1 MLGFPHMSTSPES
14 ATFRDRALRA
24 IAILGLIVI
33 LLLGAW
39 GIIQIAFT
47 LYGFLGHTGS
57 SAGTATN
64 KQELVTV
71 TAPLTVTS
79 GSPFNLSFSHTN
91 GSGNYAYQIS
101 FSCAQG
107 LTVQAPLPTGQLQSV
122 PCNTPFNYT
131 GATTNMPLTVSVSGS
146 SPVSTTFTVAAK
158 NLASNAVTASGTA
171 TVSVTPLAHTSN
183 SGTTSSTSHTTSN
196 TKTTKPKTTY
206 VPSTRAQT
214 LYGSP
219 DLAVSMGTIAG
230 ANGTYSA
237 TFTIQNVGTNVTPA
251 NWTFNAWLPTSGG
264 YTYTS
269 APQQSLRP
277 GDKIIYTL
285 SFNTGSTYTTY
296 GSTYNNYLF
305 GQQGWY
311 YYQNC
316 GYSTNYTYNGYYT
329 YPGATYGCNGTAAQ
343 PTYYSGYPYNSSPQY
358 NTYGSVMTVTVDPN
372 NYVSE
377 SNESNNTVSSNI
389 GY

>member
-1 MLGFPHMSTSPES
+1 MSTSPTTP
-14 ATFRDRALRA
+14 TFRDRALRA

-47 LYGFLGHTGS
+47 LYGFLGHNNTS
-57 SAGTATN
+57 TN
-64 KQELVTV
+64 TNTTQEQVTV
-71 TAPLTVTS
+71 TAPATVAS
-79 GSPFNLSFSHTN
+79 GSPFNLSFSHQN
-91 GSGNYAYQIS
+91 GSGNYGYQIS

-107 LTVQAPLPTGQLQSV
+107 LTVQAPLPTGQLQAV

-158 NLASNAVTASGTA
+158 NLASNATTASGTA
-171 TVSVTPLAHTSN
+171 TVSITPAANTAVGGTSTGSN
-183 SGTTSSTSHTTSN
+183 TSSN

-206 VPSTRAQT
+206 VPAQRTAT

-219 DLAVSMGTIAG
+219 DLAVSMGTLAG
-230 ANGTYSA
+230 GNGNYSA

-251 NWTFNAWLPTSGG
+251 NWTFNAWLPTNGG

-269 APQQSLRP
+269 APQQALRP
-277 GDKIIYTL
+277 GDKIVYTL
-285 SFNTGSTYTTY
+285 AFNTGSNYTTY
-296 GSTYNNYLF
+296 GSTYNNYLY

-316 GYSTNYTYNGYYT
+316 GYSTTYTYNGAYN
-329 YPGATYGCNGTAAQ
+329 YPGQTYNCNGNTSY
-343 PTYYSGYPYNSSPQY
+343 PTYYNNNSYNSYNTYPQY

-372 NYVSE
+372 NYVAESSE
-377 SNESNNTVSSNI
+377 ANNTVSTNI
-389 GY
+389 NY